1 MTRFIPKN
9 RVRDILS
16 DRQWKNFD
24 AIQNGLPQVIVPG
37 YKKPCYLASEVL
49 ETIKAYLRIPRKCKA
64 ELEAFIN
71 KRAELADKREK
82 FSVNCEEWVFAEKH
96 EEARNVQR
104 ERMNE

>member
-1 MTRFIPKN
+1 MC
-9 RVRDILS
+9 L
-16 DRQWKNFD
+16 
-24 AIQNGLPQVIVPG
+24 QVIVPG

-82 FSVNCEEWVFAEKH
+82 VLPVND
-96 EEARNVQR
+96 NV
-104 ERMNE
+104 MSTIGWLIFIMHSFP